1 LTLTGWRRH
10 LACFFLGA
18 ALALAQAPTSLF
30 YIPLLVLPCFAWLGM
45 TAPTRASATFAGWV
59 TGVGYFAFG
68 LVWLVEPFL
77 VDAAETGWMA
87 PFALFLMSAGLALF
101 WAMAFW
107 LAYTLGETHRQRV
120 LALVVFLGLAEFA
133 RAHLFTGFP
142 WNLIAYGWIDTPV
155 AQLLSLVGPHGLGLL
170 TMLVAV
176 LPLLMVRM
184 PYLAFGPMLAL
195 IVVAWAWGAARMPAP
210 DDIPLTDTTVRIIQ
224 PNAAQ
229 ELKWREDMV
238 GVFFDRQLSMTRAP
252 GITSV
257 DVVIWPETGL
267 PFYLGE
273 DDSSMQRVV
282 ESMGPDA
289 QLIAGIRRY
298 EDGRYYNSL
307 VHMDAQ
313 GEVTDI
319 YDKHHLVPFG
329 EYYPFASLAEKAG
342 LRALAAKFG
351 GFSGGSGPR
360 ILTGDGL
367 PPYLPMICY
376 EAIFPGDA
384 QAQSGRPDWL
394 VHITNDAWFG
404 KFSGPYQHLVQ
415 VRARAIEQGL
425 PVARSA
431 NTGVSGVIG
440 PHGRMLWS
448 LPLGEAGSFDARL
461 PAPLAAPPYV
471 RWGEWPWVAASAL
484 LLAGVMLRRRL
495 QT

>member
-1 LTLTGWRRH
+1 MTGWRRH

-45 TAPTRASATFAGWV
+45 AAPTRKSATWAGWV
-59 TGVGYFAFG
+59 SGLGYFAFG

-101 WAMAFW
+101 WAAAFW
-107 LAYTLGETHRQRV
+107 LAYTVGGSHRQRV
-120 LALVVFLGLAEFA
+120 LALVVFLSLAEFA

-176 LPLLMVRM
+176 LPLLMIRR
-184 PYLAFGPMLAL
+184 PYLAFGPVLAL
-195 IVVAWAWGAARMPAP
+195 IVAAWAWGAARMPAP
-210 DDIPLTDTTVRIIQ
+210 DDIPLTGTTVRIIQ

-229 ELKWREDMV
+229 ELKWRKDMV
-238 GVFFDRQLSMTRAP
+238 GVFFERQLALTRAP
-252 GITSV
+252 GLGVV

-267 PFYLGE
+267 PFFLGE
-273 DDSSMQRVV
+273 DAAAMQRVIEAV
-282 ESMGPDA
+282 GPGT

-298 EDGRYYNSL
+298 EAGRYYNSL
-307 VHMDAQ
+307 VHLDGR
-313 GEVTDI
+313 GEVVNV

-329 EYYPFASLAEKAG
+329 EYIPFAWLADRIG
-342 LRALAAKFG
+342 LSALAAQFG

-360 ILTGDGL
+360 ILSSEGL
-367 PPYLPMICY
+367 PDYLPLICY
-376 EAIFPGDA
+376 EAIFPGEVQADA
-384 QAQSGRPDWL
+384 GRPDWL

-431 NTGVSGVIG
+431 NTGVSAMIG
-440 PHGRMLWS
+440 PHGRVLWS

-461 PAPLAAPPYV
+461 PAPLAATPYV
-471 RWGEWPWVAASAL
+471 TRGEWPWLAFSLL
-484 LLAGVMLRRRL
+484 LLAGVLVRRRS
-495 QT
+495 QR